1 MAASNGEGRSVF
13 ASAMRGCRW
22 TVILPAGVFSL
33 GVNLLTLAV
42 PVYMMQVFDRVLTSR
57 SMETLVML
65 SAMALVA
72 LVAMAALEAARARLL
87 GRLADWLYRRLAAAT
102 LARGLRAE
110 AAGAGLRDLQI
121 VRQFIGGPG
130 LPPLLDA
137 PWTPLFLFVVFV
149 IHPALGLLAAGG
161 AAVLLSLAV
170 VNEWA
175 TRRAFSAS
183 AASSRE
189 AIAMAEAAARNVD
202 SLEAMGMTGALIE
215 RWRVV
220 DADGARLQ
228 ARAAGRASLLAAT
241 ARFLRF
247 ALQVA
252 TLGVGAWLCVEG
264 SISAGAMLAASIVI
278 ARALAPAEQAIAA
291 WHGVVAVRGA
301 HRRLAELF
309 SGAAAGAAAMTLP
322 RPAGRLSVEQAS
334 FTPAGGGEPILRGV
348 SFTLAAGEMLALIGP
363 SAAGKTTLARLLVGS
378 LAPSSGHVR
387 LDGAELSAWSG
398 ADRGR
403 HIGYLPQDVELF
415 EATVRDNVA
424 RLGEAPDAAVIEAA
438 QLAGAHELILRL
450 PRGYETRIGAGAAR
464 LSGGQRQRVALAR
477 AVFGGPALVVL
488 DEPNSGLDREGEE
501 ALMKAL
507 AALKARGATVV
518 LIAHRPSA
526 LALADKVLLLREGRV
541 EAFGERDA
549 ILAKLMPTPANV
561 VAARPEK
568 NLEARS
574 RAHG

>member
-1 MAASNGEGRSVF
+1 
-13 ASAMRGCRW
+13 MRGCRW
-22 TVILPAGVFSL
+22 TVAAPAGLFSL

-42 PVYMMQVFDRVLTSR
+42 PIYMMQVFDRVLTSR

-65 SAMALVA
+65 SVMALAALLAMAG
-72 LVAMAALEAARARLL
+72 LEAARARLL
-87 GRLADWLYRRLAAAT
+87 GRLADWLYGRLAAAT

-121 VRQFIGGPG
+121 VRQFVGGPG
-130 LPPLLDA
+130 LSPLLDA

-161 AAVLLSLAV
+161 ACVLLSLAL

-175 TRRAFSAS
+175 TRRAFVAS
-183 AASSRE
+183 AASTRE

-215 RWRVV
+215 RWRAV

-228 ARAAGRASLLAAT
+228 GRAAARASLFAAT

-252 TLGVGAWLCVEG
+252 TLGVGAWLAVEG

-291 WHGVVAVRGA
+291 WSGVVAARGA
-301 HRRLAELF
+301 YRRLTQLFAGEPAE
-309 SGAAAGAAAMTLP
+309 AAAMSLP
-322 RPAGRLSVEQAS
+322 QPAGRLSVEQAS
-334 FTPAGGGEPILRGV
+334 YTPAGGNEPILRGID
-348 SFTLAAGEMLALIGP
+348 FALAAGEMLALIGP

-378 LAPSSGHVR
+378 LKPTSGHVR
-387 LDGAELSAWSG
+387 LDGAEMSG
-398 ADRGR
+398 WRGDERGR
-403 HIGYLPQDVELF
+403 HVGYLPQDVELF

-424 RLGEAPDAAVIEAA
+424 RLGDAPDAAVTEAA
-438 QLAGAHELILRL
+438 ELAGAHELILRL
-450 PRGYETRIGAGAAR
+450 PQGYQTRIGAGGAR

-541 EAFGERDA
+541 EAFGERDSV
-549 ILAKLMPTPANV
+549 LAKLMPKPANV

-568 NLEARS
+568 GLEARS

>member
-1 MAASNGEGRSVF
+1 
-13 ASAMRGCRW
+13 MRGCRW
-22 TVILPAGVFSL
+22 TVALPAGVFSL

-42 PVYMMQVFDRVLTSR
+42 PIYMMQVFDRVLTSR

-72 LVAMAALEAARARLL
+72 LLAMAGLEAVRARLL
-87 GRLADWLYRRLAAAT
+87 GRLAEWLYERLAAAT

-121 VRQFIGGPG
+121 VRQFVGGPG

-137 PWTPLFLFVVFV
+137 PWTPLFLLAVFV
-149 IHPALGLLAAGG
+149 IHPALGWLAAGG
-161 AAVLLSLAV
+161 AVVLLSLAV

-175 TRRAFSAS
+175 TRRAF
-183 AASSRE
+183 AAGAAATRE
-189 AIAMAEAAARNVD
+189 AIQMAEAAARNVD
-202 SLEAMGMTGALIE
+202 SLEAMGMTGALIA

-220 DADGARLQ
+220 DAEGARSQ
-228 ARAAGRASLLAAT
+228 ASAAARASLLAAA

-247 ALQVA
+247 ALQIA
-252 TLGVGAWLCVEG
+252 TLGVGAWLAVAG
-264 SISAGAMLAASIVI
+264 AISPGAMLAASIVI

-291 WHGVVAVRGA
+291 WNGVVAARGA
-301 HRRLAELF
+301 YRRLADLF
-309 SGAAAGAAAMTLP
+309 AGERAEAAAMSLP
-322 RPAGRLSVEQAS
+322 RPSGRLSVEQAS
-334 FTPAGGGEPILRGV
+334 FAPAGGGEPILRGV
-348 SFTLAAGEMLALIGP
+348 TFSLAAGEMLALIGP

-378 LAPSSGHVR
+378 LAPTSGHVR
-387 LDGAELSAWSG
+387 LDGAEISAWRG
-398 ADRGR
+398 EDRGR
-403 HIGYLPQDVELF
+403 HVGYLPQDVELF

-424 RLGEAPDAAVIEAA
+424 RLDGGPDAAVVEAA
-438 QLAGAHELILRL
+438 ELAGAHELILRL
-450 PRGYETRIGAGAAR
+450 PQGYETRIGAGGAR

-501 ALMKAL
+501 ALMAAL
-507 AALKARGATVV
+507 AALKARGATVI

-549 ILAKLMPTPANV
+549 VLAKLMPAPANV
-561 VAARPEK
+561 VAARREK
-568 NLEARS
+568 RLEAGG